1 MIADYI
7 ILLLLVAVFVVLAFK
22 GLDTMNMAIIVSAWA
37 AQIAVSSGFYY
48 WKSKCEKLMRMP
60 ILLLKELPDDMREK
74 ADPNQIIASVLGI
87 GTN

>member
-1 MIADYI
+1 
-7 ILLLLVAVFVVLAFK
+7 
-22 GLDTMNMAIIVSAWA
+22 MNMAIIVSAWA

-60 ILLLKELPDDMREK
+60 ILLLKELPDDMRDK